1 MASKDE
7 LLKMRSDAK
16 KTVAGFVATAT
27 ASCAVPI
34 PVADAVMLV
43 GEQVT
48 MMTAVS
54 AIYKLGVTK
63 KTLQTLVMGALGASG
78 ASVVGKT
85 IVSSAFKLIPGMGTV
100 VGSVISASTA
110 GALTLAL
117 GNAFI
122 ELCEAVKNGELTE
135 KDLEGKNG
143 KDYFKKLFDKSKNEK
158 EVTEME
164 FEKPEGQGFID
175 IHKMKEVV
183 KDGEWGKLI
192 WDEGLLWHEITFY
205 VEETQKSE
213 SLAKLLSQKEAIKKF
228 DELYQKYEPS
238 EAQRKRR
245 DEFLKKEKGLDKLEI
260 TILGLNKLKDI
271 EPRNRIN
278 LEIHCNDGLIG
289 YVEVVSNSKSKLTM
303 KEISIKEEFRGK
315 GICSE
320 VIKRVQNLY
329 DVELSEE
336 VLGEKERLDKA

>member
-34 PVADAVMLV
+34 PVADAVVLM

-48 MMTAVS
+48 MMAAIST
-54 AIYKLGVTK
+54 IYKLGLTK

-100 VGSVISASTA
+100 AGSVISASTA

-135 KDLEGKNG
+135 KDLEGKKG
-143 KDYFKKLFDKSKNEK
+143 KDYFKNLFNKSKNEK
-158 EVTEME
+158 EVIEMG
-164 FEKPEGQGFID
+164 FEKPEGQGFAD
-175 IHKMKEVV
+175 IHREEEVI
-183 KDGEWGKLI
+183 KNGEWGRLI

-205 VEETQKSE
+205 VEETKKSE
-213 SLAKLLSQKEAIKKF
+213 SLAKFVSRKEAIKKF
-228 DELYQKYEPS
+228 DELYRKYKPS
-238 EAQRKRR
+238 EEQRKRR
-245 DEFLKKEKGLDKLEI
+245 DEFLKKKKGLDKLEI
-260 TILGLNKLKDI
+260 TIQGLNKLKDI
-271 EPRNRIN
+271 EPRNKIS
-278 LEIHCNDGLIG
+278 LEIHCNNGLIG
-289 YVEVVSNSKSKLTM
+289 YVDVISNSKSKLKM
-303 KEISIKEEFRGK
+303 REISIKEEFRGK
-315 GICSE
+315 GIYSE
-320 VIKRVQNLY
+320 VIKRVQSLY

-336 VLGEKERLDKA
+336 VVVEKEHLD